1 MSARA
6 RAATC
11 SCRSPAS
18 LPAPGWSA
26 WAARSARTSSPR
38 RQRARPDGLR
48 GKAQDNWDLS
58 AQPIREMARGDPVT
72 GMAASQAKMVH
83 QGVVDDLGVD
93 TTHTEALECARVIA
107 TRLAG

>member
-1 MSARA
+1 
-6 RAATC
+6 
-11 SCRSPAS
+11 
-18 LPAPGWSA
+18 
-26 WAARSARTSSPR
+26 
-38 RQRARPDGLR
+38 
-48 GKAQDNWDLS
+48 
-58 AQPIREMARGDPVT
+58 MARGDPVT